1 MTAVRIAPLLI
12 VSLLLCL
19 PAAAQDEAKDYP
31 NRPIHIVVGNAAGG
45 GTDTIVRLIQPKLA
59 ERLGRPVVIE
69 NRPGGNNIIAVQA
82 VTKAQPD
89 GYTLL
94 AGTMGMLTINPAVVA
109 NLPYDT
115 MRDLLPISIICSYP
129 VVIAVNAA
137 APVKTI
143 QELIA
148 YIKANPDKANAGGT
162 GSVYQIATK
171 LFEMRTGT
179 KTQFITY
186 RSHTESLTGLM
197 RGDTMMAIVDTAPV
211 AGPLK
216 DGRVRAL
223 AVLSPHRLPNYP
235 DVPTIAEAGIKELE
249 LELWAGL
256 LAPAG
261 TPPAIV
267 RKLNEAVVAVSKSDE
282 IRKAMSNLE
291 LVAVGSS
298 AGDYADRLRREI
310 AMWADVVK
318 TGNIQIQR

>member
-1 MTAVRIAPLLI
+1 MIAVRVAAFLALTIAS
-12 VSLLLCL
+12 VQ
-19 PAAAQDEAKDYP
+19 AQDAKDYP

-45 GTDTIVRLIQPKLA
+45 GTDTVVRLVQNKLQ
-59 ERLGRPVVIE
+59 ERLGRPVVID
-69 NRPGGNNIIAVQA
+69 NRPGGNNLIAVQA
-82 VTKAQPD
+82 VTKAPPD

-94 AGTMGMLTINPAVVA
+94 AGTMGMLTINPALFP

-115 MRDLLPISIICSYP
+115 MRDLIPISIICSYP

-137 APVKTI
+137 APVKNL

-148 YIKANPDKANAGGT
+148 YIKANPEKANAGGT

-179 KTQFITY
+179 KLQFITY

-197 RGDTMMAIVDTAPV
+197 RGDTLMAVVDTAPV
-211 AGPLK
+211 AGPLT

-223 AVLSPHRLPNYP
+223 AVLSPQRLPNYP
-235 DVPTIAEAGIKELE
+235 DVPTIAEAGLKDFE

-261 TPPAIV
+261 TPEAIV
-267 RKLNEAVVAVSKSDE
+267 RKLNEAVVDAVKSEDV
-282 IRKAMSNLE
+282 RKAMINLE
-291 LVAVGSS
+291 VVPIGGTS
-298 AGDYADRLRREI
+298 ADYAARLRREI

-318 TGNIQIQR
+318 TGNIEIQR

>member
-1 MTAVRIAPLLI
+1 MIAVRLAAILALTI
-12 VSLLLCL
+12 
-19 PAAAQDEAKDYP
+19 AAAHAQDARDYP
-31 NRPIHIVVGNAAGG
+31 NRPVHIVVGNAAGG
-45 GTDTIVRLIQPKLA
+45 GTDTIVRLIQPKLQ
-59 ERLGRPVVIE
+59 ERLGRPVVID
-69 NRPGGNNIIAVQA
+69 NRPGGANIIAVQA

-94 AGTMGMLTINPAVVA
+94 AGTMGMLTINPAVFA
-109 NLPYDT
+109 SLPYDT
-115 MRDLLPISIICSYP
+115 LRDLAPISIICSYP

-137 APVKTI
+137 APVKNI

-162 GSVYQIATK
+162 GTIYQIATK

-179 KTQFITY
+179 ALQFITY

-197 RGDTMMAIVDTAPV
+197 RGDTLMAVVDTAPV

-223 AVLSPHRLPNYP
+223 AVLSPHRLPAYP
-235 DVPTIAEAGIKELE
+235 DVPTIAEAGVKDME

-261 TPPAIV
+261 TPESIV
-267 RKLNEAVVAVSKSDE
+267 RKINEAVVDVVSSDE
-282 IRKAMSNLE
+282 MRKTMANLE
-291 LVAVGSS
+291 IVPVGGS
-298 AGDYADRLRREI
+298 AADYAARIKRELV
-310 AMWADVVK
+310 MWADVVK
-318 TGNIQIQR
+318 AGNIQIQR

>member
-1 MTAVRIAPLLI
+1 MIRIAA
-12 VSLLLCL
+12 LLLL
-19 PAAAQDEAKDYP
+19 TVAAAQAQDAKDYP
-31 NRPIHIVVGNAAGG
+31 NRPVHIVVGNAAGG
-45 GTDTIVRLIQPKLA
+45 GTDTIVRLIQPKLQ

-82 VTKAQPD
+82 VTKAQSD

-94 AGTMGMLTINPAVVA
+94 AGTMGMLTINPSVVP

-115 MRDLLPISIICSYP
+115 MRDLAPISIICSYP
-129 VVIAVNAA
+129 VLITVNAA
-137 APVKTI
+137 APVKNL

-179 KTQFITY
+179 RMQFITY

-197 RGDTMMAIVDTAPV
+197 RGDTLMAIVDTAPV

-223 AVLSPHRLPNYP
+223 AVLSPQRLPNYP
-235 DVPTIAEAGIKELE
+235 DVPTIAEVGVKDLE
-249 LELWAGL
+249 LDLWAGL

-267 RKLNEAVVAVSKSDE
+267 RKLNEAVVETVRTDE
-282 IRKAMSNLE
+282 VRKAMANLE
-291 LVAVGSS
+291 LIPVGSS
-298 AGDYADRLRREI
+298 AADYTARIRREI
-310 AMWADVVK
+310 GMWADVVK
-318 TGNIQIQR
+318 AGKIDIQR